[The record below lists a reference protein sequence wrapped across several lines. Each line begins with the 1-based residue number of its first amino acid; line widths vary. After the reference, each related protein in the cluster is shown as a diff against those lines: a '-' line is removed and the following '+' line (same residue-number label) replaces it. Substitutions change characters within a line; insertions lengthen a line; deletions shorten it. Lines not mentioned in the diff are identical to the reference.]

1 MVLNFQTKL
10 ISKRSLKYDSQE
22 ENESRLKKRL
32 KEEWTELNKSETKPN
47 IPSKS
52 LDSTESTNHSEVND
66 QK

>member
-32 KEEWTELNKSETKPN
+32 KEEWPELKKNEMKLN